1 MNKENTFALDLKKI
15 LSILLLIV
23 IQVTTFS
30 QIYADAVFSNT
41 ISIRKNTVQEKK
53 ANVNYYFDAFE
64 NEEESEDD
72 SDFHSNAYLVS
83 SIIKLCSNAILADEV
98 KIKAYTNSPF
108 FKAYHNPLFIINR
121 QLLI

>member
-1 MNKENTFALDLKKI
+1 MKKI

-30 QIYADAVFSNT
+30 QIYADAVFTSSLANH
-41 ISIRKNTVQEKK
+41 KNTVQEKK
-53 ANVNYYFDAFE
+53 ATVNYFFDAFE

-72 SDFHSNAYLVS
+72 SDFHSFVYLLPT
-83 SIIKLCSNAILADEV
+83 ILKLCSLTVLVDEA
-98 KIKAYTNSPF
+98 KLKTYTKAF
-108 FKAYHNPLFIINR
+108 FLKAYHNPLFIINR